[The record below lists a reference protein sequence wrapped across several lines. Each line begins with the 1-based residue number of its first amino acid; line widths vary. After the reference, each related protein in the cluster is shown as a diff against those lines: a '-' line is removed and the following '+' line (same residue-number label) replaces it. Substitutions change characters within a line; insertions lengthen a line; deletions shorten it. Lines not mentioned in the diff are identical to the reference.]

1 MFGNARTVI
10 DSIYGL
16 DEYASGDI
24 HMEPENDVGRVE
36 REKNNIFP

>member
-16 DEYASGDI
+16 DEYAGGDI
-24 HMEPENDVGRVE
+24 HMEPGKKIGRVE
-36 REKNNIFP
+36 REKNNFFP